1 MLREII
7 VDDSLKKLGVEGN
20 SLVIENG
27 NQDVEQEISF
37 SRFDSIT
44 IFGNSQLSTQL
55 IKKLAE
61 EKKEVHYFSKY
72 GRYIASIETPQYE
85 NF

>member
-1 MLREII
+1 MLRGIV

-27 NQDVEQEISF
+27 NQDVEQKISF

-44 IFGNSQLSTQL
+44 IFGNSQLFT
-55 IKKLAE
+55 
-61 EKKEVHYFSKY
+61 
-72 GRYIASIETPQYE
+72 
-85 NF
+85 